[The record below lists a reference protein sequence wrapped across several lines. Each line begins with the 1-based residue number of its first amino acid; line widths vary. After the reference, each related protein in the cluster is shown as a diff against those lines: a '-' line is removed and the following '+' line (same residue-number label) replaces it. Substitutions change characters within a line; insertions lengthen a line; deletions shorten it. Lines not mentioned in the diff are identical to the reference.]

1 MRPEVITFC
10 SSLLLVLIFTPGVR
24 SLAFRFGYVAQPK
37 EDRWHKSPTAL
48 LGGVGIFLSY
58 SLPLVF
64 FVVDYPSLWVLL
76 LGATLIFGV
85 GLIDDF
91 IHLKPYSKLLGQIV
105 AGCVVIANGVLLGPS
120 AFPILGIFLTLF
132 WIVGV
137 TNAFNLLDN
146 MDGLSAGTACIAAFC
161 LFLAGTITGNV
172 LMALAA
178 AGLCGATLGFLWFNF
193 YPAKIFMGDSGS
205 LFLGFTL
212 STLGITGNW
221 ENLTNVFFAMLI
233 PVLVLAVPIFD
244 TVFVSL
250 MRLLNRRAISQGG
263 KDHSSH
269 RLVSFGLSER
279 TTVLLFYMMSLV
291 CGGIALM
298 GLQFGWFYPSVL
310 TTLIVILFWY
320 FGIFLSGVVSYGEK
334 TGGIIQESRN
344 FVLNL
349 FLMEKKRLAEVLI
362 DCVLIALSFTLAFAI
377 RFDGLP
383 SAYLGLIAQ
392 SLPILIPMKLLI
404 FFYFGL
410 YRGLWRYVGLQDLI
424 NVAKAVTV
432 SAVLGVVVMTMIFRF
447 EGYSRA
453 VFVID
458 WMVLLLS
465 VSGVRLAIRVIK
477 ESLESLVNASGKRLL
492 IMGAGDAGEIALR
505 EIKNNSNLGYIP
517 VGFIDDNIQKIGRR
531 IHGIPILGARKQL
544 DSVVRKYNIEEILI
558 TVPSAD
564 PVRLHEII
572 IDCQSTGAA
581 VRVMP
586 RSFDLATGI
595 IGDHLPQPLPDYEDV
610 VRDPADLKIKK
621 R

>member
-1 MRPEVITFC
+1 MIPEVITFC
-10 SSLLLVLIFTPGVR
+10 SSLLLVIVFTPLVR
-24 SLAFRFGYVAQPK
+24 AVAVRYGYVAQPK
-37 EDRWHKSPTAL
+37 EDRWHTSPTAL
-48 LGGVGIFLSY
+48 LGGVGIFLAY
-58 SLPLVF
+58 SLPLTF
-64 FVVDYPSLWVLL
+64 FTPDYATLWVLL

-91 IHLKPYSKLLGQIV
+91 IHLTPNWKLFGQIV
-105 AGCVVIANGVLLGPS
+105 AGSVVIANGLLLGPS
-120 AFPILGIFLTLF
+120 AFPFIGMVLTLF

-146 MDGLSAGTACIAAFC
+146 MDGLAAGTACIAAFC

-212 STLGITGNW
+212 STLAITGDW
-221 ENLTNVFFAMLI
+221 ENLTNAFFAMLI

-250 MRLLNRRAISQGG
+250 MRLVNRRAISQGG
-263 KDHSSH
+263 RDHSSH

-310 TTLIVILFWY
+310 ATLVVIVFWY
-320 FGIFLSGVVSYGEK
+320 FGMFLSGVAAYGEK
-334 TGGIIQESRN
+334 AGGFIQESRN
-344 FVLNL
+344 FFFKL
-349 FLMEKKRLAEVLI
+349 FWMEKKRLAEVLI
-362 DCVLIALSFTLAFAI
+362 DGVLIALSFTLAFAI

-383 SAYLGLIAQ
+383 SQYLSMIGQ
-392 SLPILIPMKLLI
+392 SLPILIPMKLCI

-432 SAVLGVVVMTMIFRF
+432 STILSVVVMTMIFRF

-477 ESLESLVNASGKRLL
+477 ESLESLVKAKGKPLL

-505 EIKNNSNLGYIP
+505 EIKNNSNLGYLPI
-517 VGFIDDNIQKIGRR
+517 GFIDDNTQKVGRR
-531 IHGIPILGARKQL
+531 IHGIPILGTRKEL
-544 DSVVRKYNIEEILI
+544 VGLVHKYGIEEILV
-558 TVPSAD
+558 TVPSAE
-564 PVRLHEII
+564 PVKLNQII
-572 IDCQSTGAA
+572 VDCQATGAA
-581 VRVMP
+581 VRVLP
-586 RSFDLATGI
+586 RTFGSTTGLI
-595 IGDHLPQPLPDYEDV
+595 PDQPSQQWPSYEHV
-610 VRDPADLKIKK
+610 APGPADGEKK
-621 R
+621 T

>member
-1 MRPEVITFC
+1 MRQEVIIFC
-10 SSLLLVLIFTPGVR
+10 SSLFLVLGLTPVVR
-24 SLAFRFGYVAQPK
+24 SLAFRFGYVSQPK

-48 LGGVGIFLSY
+48 LGGIGIFLAY
-58 SLPLVF
+58 SLPLSFYVMAHP
-64 FVVDYPSLWVLL
+64 DLWILL

-85 GLIDDF
+85 GLIDDV

-120 AFPILGIFLTLF
+120 AFPVLGIFLTLF

-161 LFLAGTITGNV
+161 LFLAGMITGNV
-172 LMALAA
+172 LMAIAA

-212 STLGITGNW
+212 STLAITGNW
-221 ENLTNVFFAMLI
+221 ENLTNIFFAMLI

-250 MRLLNRRAISQGG
+250 MRLVNRRAISQGG
-263 KDHSSH
+263 KDHTSH
-269 RLVSFGLSER
+269 RLVNFGLSEKA
-279 TTVLLFYMMSLV
+279 TVLFFYVMSLV

-298 GLQFGWFYPSVL
+298 GLQFGWFYPSIL
-310 TTLIVILFWY
+310 TTLIVIVFWY
-320 FGIFLSGVVSYGEK
+320 FGMFLSGVVTYGEK
-334 TGGIIQESRN
+334 AGEFFQGSRN

-383 SAYLGLIAQ
+383 SVYMGIIAQ
-392 SLPILIPMKLLI
+392 SLPILIPIKLI
-404 FFYFGL
+404 VFFYFGL
-410 YRGLWRYVGLQDLI
+410 YRGLWRYVGIQDLI
-424 NVAKAVTV
+424 NIVKAVTV
-432 SAVLGVVVMTMIFRF
+432 SAVLSVVVMTMFFRF

-453 VFVID
+453 VFLID

-477 ESLESLVNASGKRLL
+477 EYLESWVKASGKRLL

-505 EIKNNSNLGYIP
+505 EIRNNSSLGYLP
-517 VGFIDDNIQKIGRR
+517 VGFIDDNQEKIGKR
-531 IHGIPILGARKQL
+531 IHGVPILGSRQDL
-544 DSVVRKYNIEEILI
+544 SDLVQKYHIEEILVAI
-558 TVPSAD
+558 PSVD
-564 PVRLHEII
+564 WRTLKSIYK
-572 IDCQSTGAA
+572 DCKK
-581 VRVMP
+581 
-586 RSFDLATGI
+586 TGI
-595 IGDHLPQPLPDYEDV
+595 IVQVMSNTRKFAKLST
-610 VRDPADLKIKK
+610 A
-621 R
+621 

>member
-1 MRPEVITFC
+1 MRQEVIIFC
-10 SSLLLVLIFTPGVR
+10 SSLVLVLGLTPVVK

-37 EDRWHKSPTAL
+37 EDRWHQSPTAL
-48 LGGVGIFLSY
+48 LGGVGIFLAY
-58 SLPLVF
+58 SLPLAFYVL
-64 FVVDYPSLWVLL
+64 DYPNLWVLL
-76 LGATLIFGV
+76 LGATLIFAV

-91 IHLKPYSKLLGQIV
+91 LHLKPYSKLVGQIV
-105 AGCVVIANGVLLGPS
+105 AACVVIANGVLLGPS

-146 MDGLSAGTACIAAFC
+146 MDGLSAGTACIVAFC
-161 LFLAGTITGNV
+161 LFLAGMITGNV
-172 LMALAA
+172 LMAIAA

-212 STLGITGNW
+212 STLAITGNW

-250 MRLLNRRAISQGG
+250 MRLVNRRAISQGG

-269 RLVSFGLSER
+269 RLVAFGLSER
-279 TTVLLFYMMSLV
+279 TTVLLFYAMSMV

-298 GLQFGWFYPSVL
+298 GLQFGWVYPSIL
-310 TTLIVILFWY
+310 TALLVIVFWY
-320 FGIFLSGVVSYGEK
+320 FGMFLSGVVTYGEK
-334 TGGIIQESRN
+334 TGGLIQGSRN
-344 FVLNL
+344 FILNL

-362 DCVLIALSFTLAFAI
+362 DCVLIALSFTVAFAI

-383 SAYLGLIAQ
+383 SAYMGIIAQ
-392 SLPILIPMKLLI
+392 SLPILIPIKLVV

-410 YRGLWRYVGLQDLI
+410 YRGLWRYIGIQDLMNI
-424 NVAKAVTV
+424 VKAVTV
-432 SAVLGVVVMTMIFRF
+432 STILSVVVMTMFFRF

-453 VFVID
+453 VFLID

-477 ESLESLVNASGKRLL
+477 EFLESWVQASGKRLL

-505 EIKNNSNLGYIP
+505 EIRNNTSLGYLP
-517 VGFIDDNIQKIGRR
+517 VGFIDDNQEKIGKR
-531 IHGIPILGARKQL
+531 IHGVQILGTRQDLPDLVQKHH
-544 DSVVRKYNIEEILI
+544 IEEILVAI
-558 TVPSAD
+558 PSVD
-564 PVRLHEII
+564 WRTLKSIYK
-572 IDCQSTGAA
+572 DCKK
-581 VRVMP
+581 
-586 RSFDLATGI
+586 TGI
-595 IGDHLPQPLPDYEDV
+595 IVQVMSNTRKFAKLST
-610 VRDPADLKIKK
+610 A
-621 R
+621 